1 MSSHRSPT
9 SATAGIE
16 TVRDRLSPAGRL
28 IGLDAARGIALF
40 AMMVTHIFALSDP
53 EGFPTWA
60 AVFAGRASALFAVL
74 AGCSLVLST
83 RSRMAAS
90 GRLRDAVPSVLIRA
104 GAIIVIG
111 LCLGSVSSMLAVILV
126 NYGVM
131 FAIAML
137 FLRLRARTLFIIAL
151 GWMVLSPVLSVLI
164 RSQFG
169 LEPQYSSMSWFDF
182 ATPLTMLQDLV
193 LTGYYPILQWLS
205 YILLGMAVAKID
217 IRRHLM
223 SLFAAGL
230 GLFLVGKGVSWLLLN
245 VAGGG
250 DDLVRVSELY
260 GTDLNAAL
268 FTGSYGVT
276 PTTSWWWLAIAGPHS
291 GTPFDLLATA
301 GTALLTIVTC
311 QSLAL
316 LLERRTWVLA
326 PLTAPGSMPLS
337 VYSAHVV
344 LLEITRPWV
353 EANPMLGGEA
363 MTPQAVE
370 FGLHALVFIGFA
382 LMWKLAIGSHGPL
395 EAGVAAVIR
404 SASPVQG
411 PGASADSGAASG
423 TGPASGPGAGPTSGT
438 GPDEGSARNSASRP
452 PDTY

>member
-1 MSSHRSPT
+1 MSTHRSPT
-9 SATAGIE
+9 SASPSGS

-53 EGFPTWA
+53 AGFPTWA

-104 GAIIVIG
+104 GAIVIIG
-111 LCLGSVSSMLAVILV
+111 LCLGSVSSLLAVILV

-137 FLRLRARTLFIIAL
+137 FLRLRARTLFIIAVV
-151 GWMVLSPVLSVLI
+151 WMILSPVLSTLI

-169 LEPQYSSMSWFDF
+169 LEPMYSSMSWFDL
-182 ATPLTMLQDLV
+182 ASPLTMLNDLV

-217 IRRHLM
+217 IGKHLM

-230 GLFLVGKGVSWLLLN
+230 GLFLVGKGVSWLLIN

-250 DDLVRVSELY
+250 PGLVRVSQLY

-291 GTPFDLLATA
+291 GTPFDLLSTA
-301 GTALLTIVTC
+301 GTALVTIVGC
-311 QSLAL
+311 QSLAML
-316 LLERRTWVLA
+316 LGRQTWLLA

-344 LLEITRPWV
+344 LLEITRRWI

-363 MTPQAVE
+363 MTPPTVE
-370 FGLHALVFIGFA
+370 FGLHALVFVGFA
-382 LMWKLAIGSHGPL
+382 LMWKLAIGAHGPL
-395 EAGVAAVIR
+395 EAGVAAIIR
-404 SASPVQG
+404 SASPVPAPG
-411 PGASADSGAASG
+411 LETSEPVPGAESESESES
-423 TGPASGPGAGPTSGT
+423 T
-438 GPDEGSARNSASRP
+438 RKSASRP

>member
-1 MSSHRSPT
+1 MSSHRSPI
-9 SATAGIE
+9 SATAPGQSVLE
-16 TVRDRLSPAGRL
+16 HLSPPGRL

-74 AGCSLVLST
+74 AGCSLVLAT
-83 RSRMAAS
+83 RSRMAGS
-90 GRLRDAVPSVLIRA
+90 GRLRDAAPSVLIRA
-104 GAIIVIG
+104 GAIILIG
-111 LCLGSVSSMLAVILV
+111 LCLGSVSTLLAVILV

-137 FLRLRARTLFIIAL
+137 FLRLRTRTLFVTAL
-151 GWMVLSPVLSVLI
+151 AWMILSPVLSMLI

-169 LEPQYSSMSWFDF
+169 LEPKYSSMSWFDF
-182 ATPLTMLQDLV
+182 ATPLTMLHDLV
-193 LTGYYPILQWLS
+193 LTGYYPVLQWLS
-205 YILLGMAVAKID
+205 YIVLGMAVAKVD
-217 IRRHLM
+217 IGKHLM

-230 GLFLVGKGVSWLLLN
+230 GLCLIGKGVSWLLLN

-250 DDLVRVSELY
+250 PVLVRVSELY

-291 GTPFDLLATA
+291 GTPFDLLSTA
-301 GTALLTIVTC
+301 GTALLTIVAC
-311 QSLAL
+311 QSLAVL
-316 LLERRTWVLA
+316 LGRKTWVLA

-337 VYSAHVV
+337 VYFAHVI
-344 LLEITRPWV
+344 LLQITRPWV
-353 EANPMLGGEA
+353 EATPLLGGEM

-370 FGLHALVFIGFA
+370 FSVHALVFIGSA
-382 LMWKLAIGSHGPL
+382 LLWKLAIGAHGPL

-404 SASPVQG
+404 SASPI
-411 PGASADSGAASG
+411 PSPDS
-423 TGPASGPGAGPTSGT
+423 
-438 GPDEGSARNSASRP
+438 DSARNSASRR